1 MQDLLMIENSTMG
14 YCTFLGEKLVT
25 WRSKKQNV
33 VPSLSAVAEFR
44 AMTLGVCELLWPK
57 IILQDLK
64 FLWEGPMKLYCSNK
78 SAINIEHNPVQED

>member
-33 VPSLSAVAEFR
+33 VASLSAVAEFR

-78 SAINIEHNPVQED
+78 SAINIEHNPMQED